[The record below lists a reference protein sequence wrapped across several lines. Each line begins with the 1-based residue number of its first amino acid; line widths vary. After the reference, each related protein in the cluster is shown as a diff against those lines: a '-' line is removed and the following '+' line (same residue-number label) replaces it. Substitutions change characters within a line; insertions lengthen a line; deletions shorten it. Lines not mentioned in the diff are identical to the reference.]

1 MTRRTVVLTAAQ
13 LESLTRAA
21 EPYLSCEDC
30 FDLVDSWVEAV
41 LAGRPDEVAP
51 GLAAHLAS
59 CAACAEEAESLL
71 ELVQEQGP
79 TPGRAGGRR

>member
-1 MTRRTVVLTAAQ
+1 MTRRSVALTSQ
-13 LESLTRAA
+13 LVESLTRPA

-41 LAGRPDEVAP
+41 LAGRPDDVAP

-71 ELVQEQGP
+71 GL
-79 TPGRAGGRR
+79 AGE